1 MPSLTWLLA
10 SQLTTTL
17 LFLGC
22 LLLQSRTSRR
32 SQQELAQKLTTMQ
45 AATLKV
51 SYSSTEALIEA
62 ILKMSE
68 DSRSQIVAMSNS
80 ARQMATEHLQATSLL
95 SERLQQAAREQ
106 SFRQAAEM
114 ARYERL
120 ISGPQESLTSMLT
133 TTIRLL
139 GTKDALAYRSVA
151 TADVPPDAGGEPYTT
166 GDEIATDRMQ
176 SDVDRMFETWQGEGV
191 TDGAAAD
198 GSAFAEFGIPGV

>member
-1 MPSLTWLLA
+1 MLSPIWLLA
-10 SQLTTTL
+10 SLLTMTL

-22 LLLQSRTSRR
+22 LLLQSRSYHRLQR
-32 SQQELAQKLTTMQ
+32 EFAQKLMTMQ

-51 SYSSTEALIEA
+51 SYSSTEGITEA

-68 DSRSQIVAMSNS
+68 DSRSQIVAMANTS
-80 ARQMATEHLQATSLL
+80 RQMATEHLEATSLL
-95 SERLQQAAREQ
+95 SERMQQAAREQ
-106 SFRQAAEM
+106 SFRQAAEL

-120 ISGPQESLTSMLT
+120 ISGPHESLTSMLT

-151 TADVPPDAGGEPYTT
+151 TADVPPDAGVEPYAT

-176 SDVDRMFETWQGEGV
+176 SDVDRMFETWQGGGV